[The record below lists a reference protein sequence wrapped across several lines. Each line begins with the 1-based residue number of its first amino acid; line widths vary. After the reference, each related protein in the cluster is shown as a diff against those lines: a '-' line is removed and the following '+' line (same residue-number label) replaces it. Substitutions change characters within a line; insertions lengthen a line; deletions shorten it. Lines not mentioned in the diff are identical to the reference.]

1 MFYPTEPFRILR
13 FNMRH
18 PVLASWSKMSFYKN
32 INTFYLPAL
41 STSFLNTHI
50 IYVLDFNNSMPPESC
65 GFDKV
70 TGEDKFC
77 CSDLGPEQ
85 KLVEEPQLPLF
96 LDKNSKAHPC
106 MDQSSHCK
114 KWIENSP
121 GSCTP
126 RFDATF
132 GNARNSYSFMRE
144 VCQETC
150 NQKIDSFRDSFRS
163 DKCKKVIVYIS

>member
-1 MFYPTEPFRILR
+1 MPVEASCLFYE
-13 FNMRH
+13 
-18 PVLASWSKMSFYKN
+18 N
-32 INTFYLPAL
+32 INTFDLP
-41 STSFLNTHI
+41 FLNTHI
-50 IYVLDFNNSMPPESC
+50 FYVLDFNRSMPPESC

-96 LDKNSKAHPC
+96 LDKNSKAYPC
-106 MDQSSHCK
+106 MDQSSHCQ

-121 GSCTP
+121 GSCIP
-126 RFDATF
+126 RFEATH

-150 NQKIDSFRDSFRS
+150 NQKIDSFRS
-163 DKCKKVIVYIS
+163 DKCKNVLGYFS